1 MGNIIINV
9 VTALLAVFTFAACI
23 GAILA
28 GYAIGW
34 LGLVVTAFLSY
45 VLYLDQTE
53 IIDNDY

>member
-1 MGNIIINV
+1 MM
-9 VTALLAVFTFAACI
+9 TALLAVFTFAACI

-34 LGLVVTAFLSY
+34 LGLVVTVFLSY

>member
-9 VTALLAVFTFAACI
+9 ATALLAVFTFAACI

-45 VLYLDQTE
+45 VLYLDQME

>member
-9 VTALLAVFTFAACI
+9 ATALLAVFTFAACI

-34 LGLVVTAFLSY
+34 IALLMTVFLCY
-45 VLYLDQTE
+45 VLYLEQME

>member
-1 MGNIIINV
+1 MSNIILTLA
-9 VTALLAVFTFAACI
+9 TALLAVFTFAACV

-45 VLYLDQTE
+45 VLYLDQME

>member
-9 VTALLAVFTFAACI
+9 ATALLAVFTFAACI

>member
-45 VLYLDQTE
+45 VLYLDQME

>member
-9 VTALLAVFTFAACI
+9 VTAVLAVFTFAACI

-34 LGLVVTAFLSY
+34 IALLMTVFLCY
-45 VLYLDQTE
+45 VLYLEQME